1 MAAIWGSVM
10 NMKKAAVIVVAVLSL
25 ALTWAPSA
33 SADPIEGGFS
43 IAGAFEWVLSTG
55 ANASPVFN
63 ATALDFQAV
72 GGIKTPGVAG
82 PFTVIDTSDD
92 FDFLSLALGSGLI
105 KDFSYIGP
113 GNATFPFPTLATH
126 LVDFEVAPG
135 APGVTVDLLSIDSVI
150 TTCSVG
156 CTNDIDGDANN
167 NPNSQLVINGTIL
180 IHMAGKDDTLGFFS
194 FQGGQGSGN
203 FSFAA
208 QNSAIE
214 GVTQVPEPTSMLL
227 LGLGLTGLVVG
238 RRLKK

>member
-1 MAAIWGSVM
+1 M
-10 NMKKAAVIVVAVLSL
+10 NMKKAALFAVAVLSL

-43 IAGAFEWVLSTG
+43 IVGAFEWVLSTG
-55 ANASPVFN
+55 ANASPVFTG
-63 ATALDFQAV
+63 TALDFQAT
-72 GGIKTPGVAG
+72 GGDKTAGTAG
-82 PFTVIDTSDD
+82 PFTVIDTSGD
-92 FDFLSLALGSGLI
+92 FDSVFVFVPASGSI

-113 GNATFPFPTLATH
+113 GNATFPFPTLVTQ
-126 LVDFEVAPG
+126 LVDFEVALG

-208 QNSAIE
+208 QNSTKE
-214 GVTQVPEPTSMLL
+214 DVTQVPEPTSMLL